1 MREGQI
7 ANTMLMLQKTISQ
20 YKESLLNMI
29 IEQRNRE
36 YVLKI
41 EIQQYLELRNLSTNS
56 NIQNYRK
63 LTS

>member
-1 MREGQI
+1 MRDGQI

-20 YKESLLNMI
+20 YKESLLNMV

-41 EIQQYLELRNLSTNS
+41 EMQQYL
-56 NIQNYRK
+56 
-63 LTS
+63 